1 MNPNPESAKQL
12 ETIINII
19 GGVALL
25 LWGIRMVRT
34 GITRSFGAE
43 LRKALAAS
51 ARNRLTGL
59 AAGFGVTAILQSSTA
74 TALIVSSFAG
84 QGMIAGVAALAIM
97 LGADVG
103 STMIVQA
110 LSLDMDWLSPGLISV
125 GVFLFLSTEH
135 SRRRAIARAL
145 IGLGLMLLS
154 LQLISKGSLPF
165 RESEA
170 MAVLVH
176 PLTNEPLLAVVF
188 AAALTWAS
196 HSSVAVVLLILS
208 LAGMHVL
215 NAQLAMTMVLGANLG
230 GALAAVGLTAKAM
243 PAQRRVPLGN
253 LLMRMVGVFA
263 ILPFVPY
270 IQPHLAMLGDTP
282 ERLLANFHTG
292 FNLALVVLFL
302 PFLALVNKVASLIA
316 PDRPAADDPGSPR
329 YLDEGALDAPS
340 VALTGATREALRM
353 GDAVKSMLS
362 AARDVLRTND
372 ATLRKTVED
381 QDDVVDRLH
390 EAIKLYLTRLT
401 EEELDKAESQ
411 RSIEILSFTTNLE
424 HVGDII
430 DKNLMELAG
439 KKIKGHISFSDEGQR
454 ELEAFHNRI
463 LQNLDM
469 ALHVFVSGDE
479 EAARKLLHEKT
490 EIRDLERRYVEN
502 HFRRMGERR
511 PDTLDSSSLH
521 LDVLR
526 DLKRVNSHLTSVA
539 YPILERLGALT
550 DSRLIDGAEQGAGSR
565 SLPLGAQPRREDG

>member
-1 MNPNPESAKQL
+1 M
-12 ETIINII
+12 ETIINIV

-34 GITRSFGAE
+34 GITRSFGAG
-43 LRKALAAS
+43 LRHALAAS
-51 ARNRLTGL
+51 ARNRVTGL
-59 AAGFGVTAILQSSTA
+59 TAGFGVTAILQSSTA

-110 LSLDMDWLSPGLISV
+110 LSMDLEWLSPVLISV
-125 GVFLFLSTEH
+125 GVFLFLSTEQ
-135 SRRRAIARAL
+135 SRRRAIARAF

-154 LQLISKGSLPF
+154 LRLIAMGSLPF

-170 MAVLVH
+170 MAVLVG
-176 PLTNEPLLAVVF
+176 PLTHEPLLAIVF

-196 HSSVAVVLLILS
+196 HSSVAVILLIMS
-208 LAGMHVL
+208 LAGMQVL
-215 NAQLAMTMVLGANLG
+215 NTQLALTMVLGANLG
-230 GALAAVGLTAKAM
+230 GAMAAVGLTAKAL
-243 PAQRRVPLGN
+243 PAVRRVPLGN
-253 LLMRMVGVFA
+253 LIMRLAGVFA
-263 ILPFVPY
+263 VLPLVPY
-270 IQPHLAMLGDTP
+270 LQPYLAHLGDTP
-282 ERLLANFHTG
+282 ERLIANFHTG
-292 FNLALVVLFL
+292 FNLALVAVFL
-302 PFLALVNKVASLIA
+302 PVLALIDRAARLIA
-316 PDRPAADDPGSPR
+316 PDRPASDDPGSPR
-329 YLDEGALDAPS
+329 YLDEGALDTPS

-353 GDAVKSMLS
+353 GDAVKSMLTS
-362 AARDVLRTND
+362 AGDVLRVND
-372 ATLRKTVED
+372 ANLRKMVEA

-390 EAIKLYLTRLT
+390 EAIKLFLTRLT

-439 KKIKGHISFSDEGQR
+439 KKIKGHISFSEEGQA
-454 ELEAFHNRI
+454 ELEDFHDRI
-463 LQNLDM
+463 LQNLDL

-479 EAARKLLHEKT
+479 DTARKLLHEKT

-502 HFRRMGERR
+502 HFLRLGERR

-539 YPILERLGALT
+539 YPILERAGALI
-550 DSRLIDGAEQGAGSR
+550 DSRLIDEPDAAAAR
-565 SLPLGAQPRREDG
+565 RLPLGAQPRREDG

>member
-1 MNPNPESAKQL
+1 M
-12 ETIINII
+12 ETIINIV

-34 GITRSFGAE
+34 GITRSFGAD
-43 LRKALAAS
+43 LRHALAAS
-51 ARNRLTGL
+51 ARNRVTGL
-59 AAGFGVTAILQSSTA
+59 AAGFGVTTILQSSTA

-84 QGMIAGVAALAIM
+84 QGLIAGVAALAIM

-110 LSLDMDWLSPGLISV
+110 LSLNLNWLSPVLISI
-125 GVFLFLSTEH
+125 GVFLFLSTEN

-154 LQLISKGSLPF
+154 LRLIALGSLPF

-170 MAVLVH
+170 MAVLVG
-176 PLTNEPLLAVVF
+176 PLTSEPLLAIVF

-196 HSSVAVVLLILS
+196 HSSVAVVLLIMS
-208 LAGMHVL
+208 LAGMQVL
-215 NAQLAMTMVLGANLG
+215 NVQLAMTMVLGANLG
-230 GALAAVGLTAKAM
+230 GALAAVGLTAKAL
-243 PAQRRVPLGN
+243 PAVRRVPIGN
-253 LLMRMVGVFA
+253 LLMRMIGVFA
-263 ILPFVPY
+263 VLPLVPY
-270 IQPHLAMLGDTP
+270 LQPYLAVLGDTP

-302 PFLALVNKVASLIA
+302 PALALVDWAARRIA
-316 PDRPAADDPGSPR
+316 PDRPATDDPGSPR
-329 YLDEGALDAPS
+329 YLDEGALDTPS
-340 VALTGATREALRM
+340 VALTGAARETLRM
-353 GDAVKSMLS
+353 GDAVKAMLS

-372 ATLRKTVED
+372 ATLRKTVEA

-401 EEELDKAESQ
+401 EEEMDKAESQ

-439 KKIKGHISFSDEGQR
+439 KKIKGRISFSDEGQR

-463 LQNLDM
+463 LQNLDL
-469 ALHVFVSGDE
+469 ALHVFVSADE
-479 EAARKLLHEKT
+479 EAARRLLHEKT

-550 DSRLIDGAEQGAGSR
+550 ESRLIDETEPSR
-565 SLPLGAQPRREDG
+565 EDAVPPLGAQPRREDG

>member
-1 MNPNPESAKQL
+1 M
-12 ETIINII
+12 ETIINIV

-34 GITRSFGAE
+34 GITRSFGAD
-43 LRKALAAS
+43 LRHALAAS
-51 ARNRLTGL
+51 ARNRMTGL
-59 AAGFGVTAILQSSTA
+59 AAGFGVTTILQSSTA

-84 QGMIAGVAALAIM
+84 QGLIAGVAALAIM

-110 LSLDMDWLSPGLISV
+110 LSLNLNWLSPVLISI
-125 GVFLFLSTEH
+125 GVFLFLSTEN

-154 LQLISKGSLPF
+154 LRLIAMGSQPF

-170 MAVLVH
+170 MAVLVG
-176 PLTNEPLLAVVF
+176 PLTSEPLLAIVF

-196 HSSVAVVLLILS
+196 HSSVAVVLLIMS
-208 LAGMHVL
+208 LAGMQVL
-215 NAQLAMTMVLGANLG
+215 NVQLAMTMVLGANLG
-230 GALAAVGLTAKAM
+230 GALAAVGLTAKAL
-243 PAQRRVPLGN
+243 PAVRRVPIGN
-253 LLMRMVGVFA
+253 LLMRMIGVFA
-263 ILPFVPY
+263 VLPLVPY
-270 IQPHLAMLGDTP
+270 LQPYLATLGDTP

-292 FNLALVVLFL
+292 FNLALVVVFL
-302 PFLALVNKVASLIA
+302 PVLALVDWAARRIA
-316 PDRPAADDPGSPR
+316 PDRPATDDPGSPR
-329 YLDEGALDAPS
+329 YLDEGALDTPS
-340 VALTGATREALRM
+340 VALTGAARETLRM
-353 GDAVKSMLS
+353 GDAVKAMLS

-372 ATLRKTVED
+372 ASLRKTVEA

-401 EEELDKAESQ
+401 EEEMDKAESQ

-439 KKIKGHISFSDEGQR
+439 KKIKGRISFSDEGQQ

-463 LQNLDM
+463 LQNLDL
-469 ALHVFVSGDE
+469 ALHVFVSADE
-479 EAARKLLHEKT
+479 DAARRLLHEKT

-550 DSRLIDGAEQGAGSR
+550 ESRLIDETEKTAEGSVP
-565 SLPLGAQPRREDG
+565 PLGAEPKREDC

>member
-1 MNPNPESAKQL
+1 L
-12 ETIINII
+12 ETIINIV

-34 GITRSFGAE
+34 GITRSFGAG
-43 LRKALAAS
+43 LRQALAAS
-51 ARNRLTGL
+51 ARNRVTGL
-59 AAGFGVTAILQSSTA
+59 AAGFGVTAVLQSSTA

-110 LSLDMDWLSPGLISV
+110 LSLDLDWLSPVLISA
-125 GVFLFLSTEH
+125 GVFLFMSTEN
-135 SRRRAIARAL
+135 SRRRAIARAF

-154 LQLISKGSLPF
+154 LELISKGSLPF

-170 MAVLVH
+170 MAVLVG
-176 PLTNEPLLAVVF
+176 PLTSEPLLAVVF

-196 HSSVAVVLLILS
+196 HSSVAVVLLIMS
-208 LAGMHVL
+208 LAGMQVL

-230 GALAAVGLTAKAM
+230 GALAAVGLTAKAQ

-253 LLMRMVGVFA
+253 LLMRMAGVF
-263 ILPFVPY
+263 IVLPFVPY
-270 IQPHLAMLGDTP
+270 LQPHLAVLGDTP

-292 FNLALVVLFL
+292 FNLALIVLFL
-302 PFLALVNKVASLIA
+302 PFLALVDRAARLIA
-316 PDRPAADDPGSPR
+316 PDRAAEDDPGSPR
-329 YLDEGALDAPS
+329 YLDEGALDTPS
-340 VALTGATREALRM
+340 VALTGAARETLRM
-353 GDAVKSMLS
+353 GDVVKSMLS
-362 AARDVLRTND
+362 SAREVLRAND
-372 ATLRKTVED
+372 AGLRKSVEA

-430 DKNLMELAG
+430 DKNLMELAA
-439 KKIKGHISFSDEGQR
+439 KKIKGHINFSDEGQR
-454 ELEAFHNRI
+454 ELEAFHERI
-463 LQNLDM
+463 LQNLDL
-469 ALHVFVSGDE
+469 ALHVFISADE
-479 EAARKLLHEKT
+479 GAARKLLHEKS

-539 YPILERLGALT
+539 YPILERLGVLT
-550 DSRLIDGAEQGAGSR
+550 ESRLIEAEDQAGSSA
-565 SLPLGAQPRREDG
+565 SLPLGVTARREDG

>member
-1 MNPNPESAKQL
+1 M
-12 ETIINII
+12 ETIINIV

-34 GITRSFGAE
+34 GITRSFGAD
-43 LRKALAAS
+43 LRRALAAS
-51 ARNRLTGL
+51 ARNRVTGL
-59 AAGFGVTAILQSSTA
+59 AAGFGVTTILQSSTA

-84 QGMIAGVAALAIM
+84 QGLLGGVAALAIM

-110 LSLDMDWLSPGLISV
+110 LSLDLEWLSPVLISA
-125 GVFLFLSTEH
+125 GVFLFLSTEN

-145 IGLGLMLLS
+145 LGLGLMLLS
-154 LQLISKGSLPF
+154 LRLIAMGSLPF

-176 PLTNEPLLAVVF
+176 PLTSEPLLAVVF

-208 LAGMHVL
+208 LAGMQVL
-215 NAQLAMTMVLGANLG
+215 NVQLAMTMVLGANLG
-230 GALAAVGLTAKAM
+230 GALAAVGLTAKSL
-243 PAQRRVPLGN
+243 PAVRRVPLGN
-253 LLMRMVGVFA
+253 LLMRMIGVFA
-263 ILPFVPY
+263 VLPLVPY
-270 IQPHLAMLGDTP
+270 LQPYLAMAGDTP
-282 ERLLANFHTG
+282 ARLLANFHTG
-292 FNLALVVLFL
+292 FNLALVVMFL
-302 PFLALVNKVASLIA
+302 PALALVDWAARRIA
-316 PDRPAADDPGSPR
+316 PDRPATDDPGSPR
-329 YLDEGALDAPS
+329 YLDEGALDTPS
-340 VALTGATREALRM
+340 VALTRAARETLRM

-362 AARDVLRTND
+362 ATRDVLRTND
-372 ATLRKTVED
+372 ASLRKTVEA

-401 EEELDKAESQ
+401 EEEMDKAESQ

-439 KKIKGHISFSDEGQR
+439 KKIKGHISFSDEGYR

-463 LQNLDM
+463 MQNLDL
-469 ALHVFVSGDE
+469 ALHVFVSADE
-479 EAARKLLHEKT
+479 DAARRLLHEKT

-511 PDTLDSSSLH
+511 PDTLDSSALH

-539 YPILERLGALT
+539 YPILERMGALT
-550 DSRLIDGAEQGAGSR
+550 ESRLIEDAAEKQSR
-565 SLPLGAQPRREDG
+565 DRDTALPLGVQPKREDG